1 MISLEE
7 TKLSQVPEEAQSQM
21 PTMHGQS
28 LSCLSFT
35 VLATRSSHT
44 KVDMMEGGH
53 EPADDRTEGV
63 SSRVLR
69 RQSGGSGCKSG
80 SGARNSPGP
89 FFVAPLLSFAFI
101 CNFEERGCS
110 NRHRCREKQGEAH
123 PVPPL
128 IVHSPQLSKLLRL
141 LRPARQGCAATSA
154 SA

>member
-35 VLATRSSHT
+35 VLATRSPHP
-44 KVDMMEGGH
+44 KVDMMEGRK
-53 EPADDRTEGV
+53 EPADERTEGV
-63 SSRVLR
+63 SSQVLR
-69 RQSGGSGCKSG
+69 SQSGGSGCKSG
-80 SGARNSPGP
+80 SGARNCPPP

-110 NRHRCREKQGEAH
+110 NRREHTTVFNSEEYTYVDQCTH
-123 PVPPL
+123 YYYYL
-128 IVHSPQLSKLLRL
+128 YYYYYDYYYYYYYYNYY
-141 LRPARQGCAATSA
+141 
-154 SA
+154 

>member
-35 VLATRSSHT
+35 VLATRSPHP

-69 RQSGGSGCKSG
+69 SQSGGSGCKSG

-89 FFVAPLLSFAFI
+89 FLLHPFFPSLSFVILKKEDVRTGTVA
-101 CNFEERGCS
+101 GS
-110 NRHRCREKQGEAH
+110 SKGRHTLCR
-123 PVPPL
+123 P
-128 IVHSPQLSKLLRL
+128 
-141 LRPARQGCAATSA
+141 
-154 SA
+154 